1 MQWITPTAANLESVL
16 TTYEA
21 TLAQTAVSVGTP
33 NRIPGII
40 ANLVAEIRGMI
51 ATWSPN
57 TLSADTTKIPPS
69 FLARALVLIRNS
81 VLTSVPEYV
90 QSDER
95 RAETKAAEEFF
106 LLVAK
111 GTIRPERADDAMTPV
126 VPTQNPSHVEI
137 VSAPGSRT
145 GRQRMQGV

>member
-1 MQWITPTAANLESVL
+1 MLWITPTAKHLEGVM

-33 NRIPGII
+33 DRIPGII
-40 ANLVAEIRGMI
+40 ANQVAEIRGMI

-57 TLSADTTKIPPS
+57 TLSADTSKIPPS
-69 FLARALVLIRNS
+69 MLGRALVLIRNT
-81 VLTSVPEYV
+81 VLTGVPEYV

-95 RAETKAAEEFF
+95 KVETKDANDYF
-106 LLVAK
+106 LVVAK
-111 GTIRPERADDAMTPV
+111 GTIRPEPADDAMANT
-126 VPTQNPSHVEI
+126 VPTQNPSRVQI

-145 GRQRMQGV
+145 GRDRMQGA